1 MLGGCFLRNFENINL
16 NMNQRLKYIII
27 LAVCIILGNQLIHL
41 YYLYKEETTQYIYRQ
56 NNMIT
61 GAVYEFNM
69 QSTNTAKGDLVSYD
83 ASERQLVY
91 YIDKKII
98 SFQLNLKADVQ
109 QINEQKAYD
118 IRDPQVW
125 TLKNLYLHLQAKQDS
140 MHLQDRSIQFVIQD
154 STGKIKDSYPT
165 SLETLSFRPKYQT
178 PLGFISGD
186 TLYAE
191 YNYPYV
197 KLIQSTLWQLIL
209 TIIISALLITL
220 IINLYQTIRDEKKSG
235 EYRELFISNL
245 VHDLKRPIEDVI
257 KVLYLLRDLSPEEQ
271 TLFLKQGRAKL
282 DNILQSINRMLL
294 QSTDAHGLR
303 LNIKD
308 INLQVMLET
317 LQQKDHWSANKLFD
331 IQIDFQSD
339 DPMITGDRHFLLAV
353 FQNFIDNALKYSGDQ
368 VTIHITCTEP
378 DVRHVQIKIED
389 NGFGISSKN
398 LQHVFERF
406 HRGDYQENKEIKGHG
421 QGLHYA
427 RTVILAH
434 GGTIDI
440 ESEEGK
446 GTAILVNLPR
456 RANVKN
462 KYKH

>member
-1 MLGGCFLRNFENINL
+1 
-16 NMNQRLKYIII
+16 MNRHLKYIII
-27 LAVCIILGNQLIHL
+27 LAVCIILSNQLIHL
-41 YYLYKEETTQYIYRQ
+41 YYLYKEVTTQYRHQQ
-56 NNMIT
+56 NDIIT
-61 GAVYEFNM
+61 RAVYEFNM
-69 QSTNTAKGDLVSYD
+69 LSTNVAQGDLVSYN
-83 ASERQLVY
+83 ASEKQLVY
-91 YIDKKII
+91 YINKKTT
-98 SFQLNLKADVQ
+98 SFRLSQEDDVQ
-109 QINEQKAYD
+109 QITEQSDYD
-118 IRDPQVW
+118 IRNPQVW
-125 TLKNLYLHLQAKQDS
+125 TLKNLYLHLLAKQDS
-140 MHLQDRSIQFVIQD
+140 MHLKDCSIQFVIQD
-154 STGKIKDSYPT
+154 STGKIKDSYPAH
-165 SLETLSFRPKYQT
+165 LATLSFHPKYQT
-178 PLGFISGD
+178 TLGFISGD
-186 TLYAE
+186 TLYAGYDYSYRE
-191 YNYPYV
+191 
-197 KLIQSTLWQLIL
+197 LIQATIGQILI
-209 TIIISALLITL
+209 TFMITALLIIC
-220 IINLYQTIRDEKKSG
+220 IINLCRTIRDEKKSG

-308 INLQVMLET
+308 INLQEMLET

-378 DVRHVQIKIED
+378 DARHVQIKIED

-398 LQHVFERF
+398 LQHVFERY
-406 HRGDYQENKEIKGHG
+406 HRGDQQDNRKIKGHG
-421 QGLHYA
+421 QGLYYA

-434 GGTIDI
+434 GGEIGL

-446 GTAILVNLPR
+446 GTTVIVTLARESHI
-456 RANVKN
+456 KK
-462 KYKH
+462 KYK

>member
-1 MLGGCFLRNFENINL
+1 
-16 NMNQRLKYIII
+16 MNRHLKYIII
-27 LAVCIILGNQLIHL
+27 LAVCIILSNQLIHL
-41 YYLYKEETTQYIYRQ
+41 YYLYKEVTTQYRHQQ
-56 NNMIT
+56 NDIIT
-61 GAVYEFNM
+61 RAVYEFNM
-69 QSTNTAKGDLVSYD
+69 LSTNVAQGDLVSYN
-83 ASERQLVY
+83 ASEKQLVY
-91 YIDKKII
+91 YINKKTT
-98 SFQLNLKADVQ
+98 SFRLSQEDDVQ
-109 QINEQKAYD
+109 QITEQSDYD
-118 IRDPQVW
+118 IRNPQVW
-125 TLKNLYLHLQAKQDS
+125 TLKNLYLHLLAKQDS
-140 MHLQDRSIQFVIQD
+140 IKDCSIQFVIQD
-154 STGKIKDSYPT
+154 STGKIKDSYPAH
-165 SLETLSFRPKYQT
+165 LATLSFHPKYQT
-178 PLGFISGD
+178 TLGFISGD
-186 TLYAE
+186 TLYAGYDYSYRE
-191 YNYPYV
+191 
-197 KLIQSTLWQLIL
+197 LIQATIGQILI
-209 TIIISALLITL
+209 TFMITALLIIC
-220 IINLYQTIRDEKKSG
+220 IINLCRTIRDEKKSG

-308 INLQVMLET
+308 INLQEMLET

-378 DVRHVQIKIED
+378 DARHVQIKIED

-398 LQHVFERF
+398 LQHVFERY
-406 HRGDYQENKEIKGHG
+406 HRGDHQENKEIKGHG

-434 GGTIDI
+434 GGTINI